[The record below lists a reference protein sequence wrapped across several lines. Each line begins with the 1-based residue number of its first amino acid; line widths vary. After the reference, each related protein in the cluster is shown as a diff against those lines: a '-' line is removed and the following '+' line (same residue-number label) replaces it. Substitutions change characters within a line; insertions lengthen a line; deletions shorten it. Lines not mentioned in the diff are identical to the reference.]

1 MSRTCL
7 LTGSAG
13 LLGEAFC
20 ERYAAELDIAALYRT
35 EPPLVPSQDRWLV
48 DPVAPRRAVPESA
61 HPVYAVR
68 ADLVDPIA
76 TERAVDQVLAHYG
89 QLDLLVNNAADL
101 SFSALVDPKMA
112 EIWQEQLTV
121 NTVVPARLAALL
133 ADRAWRSDE
142 RANRRRR
149 RNVVNVSST
158 SGLGQAPGHGRGF
171 YGASKA
177 ALNTLTRAM
186 AAEYRP
192 LGIRVNAVAPGTI
205 GERIPVDWVLDAIR
219 ELDAG
224 RMTGQI
230 LVVDSDGLHWA

>member
-48 DPVAPRRAVPESA
+48 DPVAPRQVVPESA

-68 ADLVDPIA
+68 ADLLDPIA
-76 TERAVDQVLAHYG
+76 AERAVELVLAHFG
-89 QLDLLVNNAADL
+89 HVDLLVNAAADL
-101 SFSALVDPKMA
+101 GFSGVVDPRLTA
-112 EIWQEQLTV
+112 AWQDQLAV
-121 NTVVPARLAALL
+121 NAVVPARLAALL

-158 SGLGQAPGHGRGF
+158 SGLGQAPGRGRGF

-186 AAEYRP
+186 AAEYHP
-192 LGIRVNAVAPGTI
+192 LGIRVNAVAPGNL
-205 GERIPVDWVLDAIR
+205 GDRIPVEWVLDAIR

-224 RMTGQI
+224 QMTGQI
-230 LVVDSDGLHWA
+230 LVLDADGAHWA